1 MDAAGFN
8 TVIYDAITMLIY
20 IVSALGHDPLHDFGI
35 SLGRMKKIVSYID
48 HLIEHLH
55 TQGAGGELN
64 LVGGRSKRGD
74 SRHLKSTRTKKTP
87 SHVGSKNFYALI
99 NQSKQNKHRGKSRRG
114 NSHRDDSHRDDSVDS
129 NSNSTNGIKK
139 EHVLRVKL
147 PTIQEED
154 PFSLPSYY
162 TDNMA
167 TLPTPVPQE
176 NPYISRYSSAVTYA
190 TNQRFNENNRMFE
203 LFVHINRL
211 IDSLKLCVIQQL
223 LSTVNMTTTVMTREA
238 ILISI
243 SVMISQVNEMATL
256 GEHDPE
262 RDPELT
268 QEQINNTVIKVRF
281 VLESMYRLL
290 SRMNLDPVV
299 ANTVN
304 DYGRYKSAQEPY
316 KWLNLFS
323 GSLFNNIMRVIVFG
337 RMTGLTAD
345 PSIEEI
351 YRLFSPQQRE
361 QGGGSGINREPIIMT
376 GGEKIS
382 LSSFRDSDD
391 AQRNELVAT
400 LTSWEAMKSV
410 NPPDQ
415 AEAYDKFYKQ
425 ISPST
430 VPRGSD
436 PRLIRT
442 IDIDRF
448 SKLKKR
454 KDDIQKGIRVRNDY
468 EQNPNMRLSRMD
480 QQLMEDRTTLKELID
495 GFMEQVKYDFD
506 SLIAE
511 EELAIEAAE
520 ADAAPRAIGPA
531 QAVVVYKVSYIIA
544 GKILAYALS
553 ELQYMQDPAMID
565 ARTQALL
572 PNLGLFLPDAI
583 LYVEGLLTQAPGHPP
598 PIVLR
603 QPMNHDRHIE
613 KDKYDTL
620 LYQLYLLGLI
630 HHHGTT
636 GSTRGLP
643 DIDSKLSVFV
653 TTKFKNRELKA
664 AYSALGYEYLDN
676 EQSHQLYDVV
686 KKNPN
691 SYVVLDN
698 GMPASVKRQTA
709 SSSECFNP
717 QRQDGAGDLFGGCR
731 PENKH
736 FADMRMR
743 IRDFSGRNSF
753 FTKHFYNRQKKQ
765 NTMNYSYTLGN
776 GLVIASTIPNIDFSK
791 PPNNLTANNVFKD
804 ALNYILA
811 VFKNNPGATPEEL
824 WDLLLNDEFFKG
836 LMKRIANKGLGDI
849 EQEKM
854 CFTPNAGFDPTDMA
868 DIRGVLG
875 NKFLFFGV
883 MDRPSYWRA
892 LHMALFAPDPRL
904 LYNSGQLV
912 VSYTTDKTASTIMHK
927 ACITAR
933 QGAAARG
940 QSQGNK
946 SKVPKGRPDNVTT
959 VVPPR
964 ANSKSRSRSR
974 SPGRRGGSKTHRR
987 LYKVNARYT
996 RKKSGARR

>member
-1 MDAAGFN
+1 MDDEGFN

-35 SLGRMKKIVSYID
+35 ALGRMKKIVSYID
-48 HLIEHLH
+48 HLIEHLR
-55 TQGAGGELN
+55 TQGVGGELN
-64 LVGGRSKRGD
+64 LVGGRSKLGD
-74 SRHLKSTRTKKTP
+74 SRYRKSARTKKTP
-87 SHVGSKNFYALI
+87 SRVGSKNFYAQI
-99 NQSKQNKHRGKSRRG
+99 NQSKQNKHRDKSRRG

-147 PTIQEED
+147 PTIQEEN
-154 PFSLPSYY
+154 PFSLPSCY
-162 TDNMA
+162 TDHIA
-167 TLPTPVPQE
+167 TLPTPVPQG
-176 NPYISRYSSAVTYA
+176 NPYISIYSEAVTYA

-316 KWLNLFS
+316 KWLNLFN

-382 LSSFRDSDD
+382 LSSFRGSD
-391 AQRNELVAT
+391 AEKRNALVAT
-400 LTSWEAMKSV
+400 LTDWETLKNG
-410 NPPDQ
+410 NPLDQ
-415 AEAYDKFYKQ
+415 AAYDRLYIQ
-425 ISPST
+425 ISPSM
-430 VPRGSD
+430 VDRQSD
-436 PRLIRT
+436 SRLIRT

-572 PNLGLFLPDAI
+572 PNLGLFLPVAI
-583 LYVEGLLTQAPGHPP
+583 PYVQGLLTQAPGHPP

-653 TTKFKNRELKA
+653 TSKFNNRELKA
-664 AYSALGYEYLDN
+664 AYSALGYEYLEN
-676 EQSHQLYDVV
+676 RESHDLYSVV
-686 KKNPN
+686 ERNPN

-709 SSSECFNP
+709 SSSQCFNP
-717 QRQDGAGDLFGGCR
+717 QRQDGAGDLFG
-731 PENKH
+731 
-736 FADMRMR
+736 
-743 IRDFSGRNSF
+743 
-753 FTKHFYNRQKKQ
+753 
-765 NTMNYSYTLGN
+765 
-776 GLVIASTIPNIDFSK
+776 
-791 PPNNLTANNVFKD
+791 
-804 ALNYILA
+804 
-811 VFKNNPGATPEEL
+811 
-824 WDLLLNDEFFKG
+824 
-836 LMKRIANKGLGDI
+836 
-849 EQEKM
+849 
-854 CFTPNAGFDPTDMA
+854 
-868 DIRGVLG
+868 
-875 NKFLFFGV
+875 
-883 MDRPSYWRA
+883 
-892 LHMALFAPDPRL
+892 
-904 LYNSGQLV
+904 
-912 VSYTTDKTASTIMHK
+912 
-927 ACITAR
+927 
-933 QGAAARG
+933 
-940 QSQGNK
+940 
-946 SKVPKGRPDNVTT
+946 
-959 VVPPR
+959 
-964 ANSKSRSRSR
+964 
-974 SPGRRGGSKTHRR
+974 
-987 LYKVNARYT
+987 
-996 RKKSGARR
+996 